1 MEDENVGDI
10 NAANAIKAGLLTTLL
25 IKGGIKL
32 KHKKDDEDSD
42 DQRDGERPKREEDES
57 EEGD

>member
-1 MEDENVGDI
+1 LEDENVGDI